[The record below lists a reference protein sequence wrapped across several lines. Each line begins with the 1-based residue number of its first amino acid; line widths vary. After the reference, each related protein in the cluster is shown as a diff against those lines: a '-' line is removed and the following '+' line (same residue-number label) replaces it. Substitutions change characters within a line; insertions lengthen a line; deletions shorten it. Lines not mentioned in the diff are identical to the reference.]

1 MVDFNPVTFLKRAA
15 TYIWNKMKAL
25 WNFLLRRK

>member
-1 MVDFNPVTFLKRAA
+1 MVDFNPITFLKRAA
-15 TYIWNKMKAL
+15 TYIGNKLKAA